1 VPVIEIIPIAG
12 ARANNAS
19 LAGVAKVVNDHVEL
33 LGCWAAGSCASTLAQ
48 IRPDCLISDYETDV
62 LAAKNP
68 TSDGSSDSEKKRAD
82 RHVDRPLARSAV
94 TTGKTST
101 LML

>member
-1 VPVIEIIPIAG
+1 MPVIEIIPIAG

-19 LAGVAKVVNDHVEL
+19 LAGVARVVNDHVEL
-33 LGCWAAGSCASTLAQ
+33 LGCWAAGLLGAGSCASTLAH

-82 RHVDRPLARSAV
+82 RHVDRALPPLP
-94 TTGKTST
+94 
-101 LML
+101 